1 MSNEKE
7 LKQFDD
13 YDYDELFK
21 NEYPHTDTTSF
32 GTSSRKYWTLY
43 GKKLSDDPLETINR
57 ARFMVENYDGDPE
70 CIDHRFTQK
79 MDEILD
85 NAFEQVKEMQKQL
98 TELKKVKPS

>member
-57 ARFMVENYDGDPE
+57 ARFMVEIMMVIQNVLI
-70 CIDHRFTQK
+70 IDLHK
-79 MDEILD
+79 KWM
-85 NAFEQVKEMQKQL
+85 KYL
-98 TELKKVKPS
+98 TMHLSK